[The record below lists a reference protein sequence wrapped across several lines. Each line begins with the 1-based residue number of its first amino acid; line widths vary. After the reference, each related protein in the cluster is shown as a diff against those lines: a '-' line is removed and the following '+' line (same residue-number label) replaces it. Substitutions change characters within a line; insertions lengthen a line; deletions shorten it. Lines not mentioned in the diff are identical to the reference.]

1 MIKITLKK
9 SVIGF
14 EKTQGRT
21 VRALG
26 LGKIS
31 SSAVHAETPQIM
43 GMIRK
48 IPHLLEVVKL
58 PDPVEESTE

>member
-1 MIKITLKK
+1 MIKVTLKR
-9 SVIGF
+9 SFIGF
-14 EKTQGRT
+14 EKSQRRT

-48 IPHLLEVVKL
+48 IPHLLEVTKL
-58 PDPVEESTE
+58 NDPVEEKS

>member
-1 MIKITLKK
+1 MIKVTLKRSPIGYEK
-9 SVIGF
+9 S
-14 EKTQGRT
+14 QRLT

-26 LGKIS
+26 LGRIG
-31 SSAVHAETPQIM
+31 SSAVHEETPQIQ

-58 PDPVEESTE
+58 DDPVEDKS

>member
-1 MIKITLKK
+1 MIKVTLKK

-26 LGKIS
+26 LGKIG

-43 GMIRK
+43 GMVRK
-48 IPHLLEVVKL
+48 IPHLLEVVRL
-58 PDPVEESTE
+58 PAPVEESTE

>member
-1 MIKITLKK
+1 MIKVTLKR
-9 SVIGF
+9 SFIGF
-14 EKTQGRT
+14 EKSQRRT

-26 LGKIS
+26 LGKIG

-48 IPHLLEVVKL
+48 IPHLLEVTKL
-58 PDPVEESTE
+58 NDPVEEKS

>member
-1 MIKITLKK
+1 MIKVTLKK

-26 LGKIS
+26 LNKIS

>member
-1 MIKITLKK
+1 MIKVTLKR

-14 EKTQGRT
+14 EKSQRAT

-26 LGKIS
+26 LGKIG

-43 GMIRK
+43 GMVRK

-58 PDPVEESTE
+58 SDPVDERSQ